1 MLRNLIPPHGG
12 DSHTQRGQT
21 KHTTNLEK
29 NGSTFYFSVLIENK
43 LRKTIMIER
52 NKTNTKHNILPYVA
66 LPDPRSA
73 EIISAQPLYYRS
85 GGNKGV

>member
-1 MLRNLIPPHGG
+1 
-12 DSHTQRGQT
+12 
-21 KHTTNLEK
+21 
-29 NGSTFYFSVLIENK
+29 
-43 LRKTIMIER
+43 MIKR
-52 NKTNTKHNILPYVA
+52 NKTNTKHNTLPYVA